1 VVVLED
7 LLVNRVG
14 LLSVCRLSVLDNFEV
29 LLLFLVKLNIDA
41 MSLLFFD
48 LLV

>member
-7 LLVNRVG
+7 LLVNRIG

-29 LLLFLVKLNIDA
+29 LLLLLIKLDIDTI
-41 MSLLFFD
+41 SLLLFD